1 MRIALIQP
9 ETPGTEGWCPPLGL
23 GYLGGVLEQTGHQ
36 VQLIDLNA
44 VHCPDDE
51 LVRLA
56 GDVDAVGIT
65 STMASHREALRLS
78 DLFVGLPILFGG
90 PQASARPEPYVARK
104 GSVVFRGEAEISLTR
119 FLAERAAGRSG
130 LDTPGLVYSAAD
142 GSIVNTGQ
150 AAFIRKLDELPFP
163 ARHLFD
169 MGAYT
174 VRLEGRPATNMMS
187 SRGCPFDCIFCYH
200 DYLGKLYR
208 ARSPENIVAEIKTL
222 QQTFDTGAILFYDD
236 NFTLNRKRVEAL
248 CNLMIAEKLDVVWR
262 CYGRVNSVDE
272 PLLRRMK
279 AAGCREVVFGVESGC
294 QATLDRAHKRIRVE
308 DSVRAVRLCREVGI
322 FTKSYLMIGFPW
334 ETKADIEKT
343 IDFIDELLPSQ
354 VHLVIVIPFP
364 GTPLERMLHE
374 QGIPID
380 EDIDITGIAQP
391 SFAAAN
397 FTREDLIRYRDIAYQ
412 KIRSAA
418 VDQVLSYQWRGNP
431 AYRQQF
437 EKRT

>member
-23 GYLGGVLEQTGHQ
+23 GYLGAVLEQAGHQ
-36 VQLIDLNA
+36 AQLIDLNA
-44 VHCPDDE
+44 VRCPDSDLIG
-51 LVRLA
+51 LV
-56 GDVDAVGIT
+56 GDADVVGIT
-65 STMASHREALRLS
+65 STMASHREALRLGG
-78 DLFVGLPILFGG
+78 LFDGLPVLFGG
-90 PQASARPEPYVARK
+90 PQASARPDPYLTGT
-104 GSVVFRGEAEISLTR
+104 GSVVFRGEAEISLPR
-119 FLAERAAGRSG
+119 FLAEKEAGRSG
-130 LDTPGLVYSAAD
+130 LDTPGLVFRAPD
-142 GSIVNTGQ
+142 GAIVNTGQ
-150 AAFIRKLDELPFP
+150 AAFIRRPDELPFP

-169 MGAYT
+169 MAAYT

-200 DYLGKLYR
+200 DHLGKLYR
-208 ARSPENIVAEIKTL
+208 ARSPENIVAEIKRL
-222 QQTFDTGAILFYDD
+222 QRDFDVGAILFYDD
-236 NFTLNRKRVEAL
+236 NFTLNRARVEAI
-248 CNLMIAEKLDVVWR
+248 CDQMIAEKLDVVWR

-279 AAGCREVVFGVESGC
+279 AAGCREIVFGVESGC
-294 QATLDRAHKRIRVE
+294 QQTLDRAHKRIRVE
-308 DSVRAVRLCREVGI
+308 DSVRAVRLCHQVGI

-334 ETKADIEKT
+334 ETKRDIEKT

-374 QGIPID
+374 QGIVID
-380 EDIDITGIAQP
+380 GDVDITGIAQP
-391 SFAAAN
+391 SFETAN
-397 FTREDLIRYRDIAYQ
+397 FTREDLIHYRDVAYR

-418 VDQVLSYQWRGNP
+418 VDQVLSYQWRGSP

-437 EKRT
+437 EKHA